1 MTNQKEAKK
10 AKAKDKGI
18 RHTRAIALDRAK
30 HQPAPPPPQQ
40 IEQALNDVIDPLT
53 FGLINVYQNM
63 GLRART
69 LTLPVMLAF
78 VLSLIWRQIGSV
90 REAVRVL
97 NEEGMLWQPPLKITQ
112 QAVNTRLRQLPSAL
126 FAQVLDEVLPQMH
139 QRWRA
144 RQRPLPRPLQ
154 TTLQHFP
161 RVVAVDG
168 SSLDALIKRV
178 GLLGEVAKT
187 KSEAGERGAELAG
200 KMLAIIDVGSRLPC
214 KIWYK
219 EESLAHDQS
228 FWDELETYLKAQDLV
243 LFDLGFVNYERYA
256 QLSEQHKYF
265 VTRAKTNMGYSVLKD
280 LGTHSGNGI
289 REKLIQLGSFEKGDG
304 QLLRLV
310 ELEHGGKWY
319 SYLTN
324 VLEPGRLS
332 GVEIGWL
339 YRQRWRIEDA
349 FKYVKRLLGL
359 AYFHTSSINGIM
371 VQLWSTWLLYSVLID
386 LVDDVASELKVP
398 VESISVEMV
407 YRGLYHYSEALKR
420 GENLSIGEYYARR
433 AKILSIIKAPR
444 KKQLQA

>member
-1 MTNQKEAKK
+1 MDNQKETK
-10 AKAKDKGI
+10 KAKDKGI
-18 RHTRAIALDRAK
+18 RHTRAIALDRSK
-30 HQPAPPPPQQ
+30 HQPAIPPPQQ
-40 IEQALNDVIDPLT
+40 IEKALNDVIDPLT
-53 FGLINVYQNM
+53 FGLVNVYQNM

-112 QAVNTRLRQLPSAL
+112 QAVNARLRQLPSAL
-126 FAQVLDEVLPQMH
+126 FAQVLEEVLPQMH

-144 RQRPLPRPLQ
+144 RQRPLPTPLQ
-154 TTLQHFP
+154 TTLKHFS

-168 SSLDALIKRV
+168 STLDALIKRV
-178 GLLGEVAKT
+178 GLLGEAAKLR
-187 KSEAGERGAELAG
+187 SEQGERGAELAG

-228 FWDELETYLKAQDLV
+228 FYNELETHLKAQDLV

-256 QLSEQHKYF
+256 QLSSAHKYF
-265 VTRAKTNMGYSVLKD
+265 VTRAKTNMTYSVLKEIGD
-280 LGTHSGNGI
+280 ARGNGI
-289 REKLIQLGSFEKGDG
+289 REKLIQVGSFEKGEG
-304 QLLRLV
+304 QILRLV
-310 ELEHGGKWY
+310 ELQYAGKWY

-332 GVEIGWL
+332 AVEIGWL

-349 FKYVKRLLGL
+349 FKQVKRLLGL

-386 LVDDVASELKVP
+386 LVDEVASELKMP

-420 GENLSIGEYYARR
+420 GESGSIGEYYAKR
-433 AKILSIIKAPR
+433 AKLLGIVKAPR
-444 KKQLQA
+444 KKNLLA

>member
-1 MTNQKEAKK
+1 MTNPKEAKK
-10 AKAKDKGI
+10 AKDRGI
-18 RHTRAIALDRAK
+18 RHTRAIALDRSK
-30 HQPAPPPPQQ
+30 HQPATPPPQQ

-53 FGLINVYQNM
+53 FSLVNVYQNM

-97 NEEGMLWQPPLKITQ
+97 NQEGMLWQPPLKITQ
-112 QAVNTRLRQLPSAL
+112 QAVNTRLRQLPAEL
-126 FAQVLDEVLPQMH
+126 FAQVLEEVLPQMH
-139 QRWRA
+139 QRWRT
-144 RQRPLPRPLQ
+144 RQRPLPKPLQ
-154 TTLQHFP
+154 TTLKHFS

-178 GLLGEVAKT
+178 GLMGEVAQER
-187 KSEAGERGAELAG
+187 SEKGERGAELAG
-200 KMLAIIDVGSRLPC
+200 KMLAIIDVGSHLPC

-228 FWDELETYLKAQDLV
+228 FWPQLQEYVKAQDLV

-265 VTRAKTNMGYSVLKD
+265 VSRVKTNMVYTVLKEE
-280 LGTHSGNGI
+280 SEANGV
-289 REKLIQLGSFEKGDG
+289 REKLIQVGSLEKGEG
-304 QLLRLV
+304 QLLRVV
-310 ELEHGGKWY
+310 ELEHQGKWY
-319 SYLTN
+319 SYVTN

-359 AYFHTSSINGIM
+359 AYFYTSSLNGIM
-371 VQLWSTWLLYSVLID
+371 VQLWASWILYSVLID
-386 LVDDVASELKVP
+386 LIDEVASELKQP
-398 VESISVEMV
+398 VEAISVEMV
-407 YRGLYHYSEALKR
+407 YRGLYHYSEAIKR
-420 GENLSIGEYYARR
+420 GESLSISQYYAKHV
-433 AKILSIIKAPR
+433 KILSIIKAPR
-444 KKQLQA
+444 KKHLLA

>member
-1 MTNQKEAKK
+1 MTNQKEAK
-10 AKAKDKGI
+10 KAKDKGI
-18 RHTRAIALDRAK
+18 RHTRAIALDRSK
-30 HQPAPPPPQQ
+30 HQPALPPPQQ
-40 IEQALNDVIDPLT
+40 IEKVLNEVLDPLT
-53 FGLINVYQNM
+53 FSLVNVYQNM

-97 NEEGMLWQPPLKITQ
+97 NEEGMLWQPPLKVTQ
-112 QAVNTRLRQLPSAL
+112 QAVNTRLRQLPAKL

-139 QRWRA
+139 QRYSA
-144 RQRPLPRPLQ
+144 RVRPLPRPLQ
-154 TTLQHFP
+154 TTLKHFP

-168 SSLDALIKRV
+168 STLDALIKRV
-178 GLLGEVAKT
+178 GLMGEAAKLR
-187 KSEAGERGAELAG
+187 SEAGERGAELAG

-228 FWDELETYLKAQDLV
+228 FWDELETYLNPQDLV

-256 QLSEQHKYF
+256 KLSSDHKYF
-265 VTRAKTNMGYSVLKD
+265 VTRAKTNMVYDVLKQISD
-280 LGTHSGNGI
+280 HKGV
-289 REKLIQLGSFEKGDG
+289 REKLIQIGSFEKGEG

-310 ELEHGGKWY
+310 ELEYGGNWY

-349 FKYVKRLLGL
+349 FKLVKRLLGL

-386 LVDDVASELKVP
+386 VVDEVASQLKVP
-398 VESISVEMV
+398 RESSSVEMV

-420 GENLSIGEYYARR
+420 GEDLSIGEYYAKR
-433 AKILSIIKAPR
+433 ATILGIIKAPR
-444 KKQLQA
+444 KKQLLA

>member
-1 MTNQKEAKK
+1 MTKPNETKK
-10 AKAKDKGI
+10 ARDKGI
-18 RHTRAIALDRAK
+18 RHTRAIALDRSK
-30 HQPAPPPPQQ
+30 HQVAPPPPQQ
-40 IEQALNDVIDPLT
+40 IEKVLNEVIDPLT
-53 FGLINVYQNM
+53 FSLVNVYQNM

-112 QAVNTRLRQLPSAL
+112 QAVNTRLRQLPANL

-139 QRWRA
+139 QRYSA
-144 RQRPLPRPLQ
+144 RVRPLPRPLQ
-154 TTLQHFP
+154 TSLQHFS

-168 SSLDALIKRV
+168 STLDALIKRV
-178 GLLGEVAKT
+178 GLMGEAAKQR
-187 KSEAGERGAELAG
+187 SEQGERGAELAG

-228 FWDELETYLKAQDLV
+228 FWPHIEEYLQPQDLV
-243 LFDLGFVNYERYA
+243 LLDMGFVNYERYA
-256 QLSEQHKYF
+256 KLSSDHKYF
-265 VTRAKTNMGYSVLKD
+265 VSRAKTNMVYNVLKD
-280 LGTHSGNGI
+280 LGTHTGV
-289 REKLIQLGSFEKGDG
+289 REKLIQLGTFEKGEG

-310 ELEHGGKWY
+310 ELEHQGKWY

-349 FKYVKRLLGL
+349 FKQVKRLLGL

-386 LVDDVASELKVP
+386 LVDEVASELKVP

-420 GENLSIGEYYARR
+420 GENLNIGEYYAKR
-433 AKILSIIKAPR
+433 ARILSIIKAPR
-444 KKQLQA
+444 KKHLLV

>member
-1 MTNQKEAKK
+1 MNNQKEAK
-10 AKAKDKGI
+10 KAKDKGI
-18 RHTRAIALDRAK
+18 RHTRAIALDRSK

-40 IEQALNDVIDPLT
+40 VEQALNEVIDPLT
-53 FGLINVYQNM
+53 FSLVNVYQNM

-112 QAVNTRLRQLPSAL
+112 QAVNSRLRQLPAAL

-139 QRWRA
+139 QRYSA
-144 RQRPLPRPLQ
+144 RVRPIPRPLQ
-154 TTLQHFP
+154 MTLQHFP

-168 SSLDALIKRV
+168 STLDALIKRV
-178 GLLGEVAKT
+178 GLMGEAAKAT
-187 KSEAGERGAELAG
+187 SEAGERGAELGG
-200 KMLAIIDVGSRLPC
+200 KMLALIDVGSRLPC

-219 EESLAHDQS
+219 EASLAHDQS
-228 FWDELETYLKAQDLV
+228 FWGELEAYLKAQDLV

-256 QLSEQHKYF
+256 QLSANHKYF
-265 VTRAKTNMGYSVLKD
+265 VTRTKTNMVYNVLKQISD
-280 LGTHSGNGI
+280 HNGKGV
-289 REKLIQLGSFEKGDG
+289 REKLIQVGAFEKGEG
-304 QLLRLV
+304 QILRLV

-332 GVEIGWL
+332 AVEIGWL

-349 FKYVKRLLGL
+349 FKLVKRLLGL

-371 VQLWSTWLLYSVLID
+371 IQLWSSWLLYSVLID
-386 LVDDVASELKVP
+386 LVDEVASQLKVP
-398 VESISVEMV
+398 IESISVEMV

-420 GENLSIGEYYARR
+420 GENLSIGEYYAKR
-433 AKILSIIKAPR
+433 AKLLSIIKAPR
-444 KKQLQA
+444 KKHLLA

>member
-10 AKAKDKGI
+10 PKDKAI
-18 RHTRAIALDRAK
+18 RHTRAIALDRSK
-30 HQPAPPPPQQ
+30 HQPAVPPPQQ

-53 FGLINVYQNM
+53 FSLVNVYQNM

-97 NEEGMLWQPPLKITQ
+97 NEQGMLWQPPLKITQ
-112 QAVNTRLRQLPSAL
+112 QAVNSRLRQLPAAL

-139 QRWRA
+139 QRYSA
-144 RQRPLPRPLQ
+144 RHRPLPKPLQ

-168 SSLDALIKRV
+168 STLDALIKRV
-178 GLLGEVAKT
+178 GLMGEVAKV

-228 FWDELETYLKAQDLV
+228 FWSELESYLKAQDLV

-256 QLSEQHKYF
+256 QLSSDHKYF
-265 VTRAKTNMGYSVLKD
+265 VTRAKTNMVYSVLKD
-280 LGTHSGNGI
+280 LGNQGAI
-289 REKLIQLGSFEKGDG
+289 REKLIQVGSFEKGEG
-304 QLLRLV
+304 QILRLV
-310 ELEHGGKWY
+310 ELEYAGKWY

-324 VLEPGRLS
+324 VLEQGRLS

-349 FKYVKRLLGL
+349 FKLVKRLLGL
-359 AYFHTSSINGIM
+359 AYFQTSSINGIL
-371 VQLWSTWLLYSVLID
+371 VQLWSSWLLYSVLID
-386 LVDDVASELKVP
+386 LVDEVASELNEP
-398 VESISVEMV
+398 VEAISVEMV

-420 GENLSIGEYYARR
+420 DENLSIGEYYAKR
-433 AKILSIIKAPR
+433 AKILGIIKAPR
-444 KKQLQA
+444 KKPLLA

>member
-1 MTNQKEAKK
+1 MTKQNETKK
-10 AKAKDKGI
+10 TRDKGI
-18 RHTRAIALDRAK
+18 RHTRAIALDRSK
-30 HQPAPPPPQQ
+30 HQVAAPPPQQ

-53 FGLINVYQNM
+53 FGLVNVYQKM

-69 LTLPVMLAF
+69 LSLPVMLAF

-97 NEEGMLWQPPLKITQ
+97 NQEGMLWQPPLKITQ
-112 QAVNTRLRQLPSAL
+112 QAVNSRLRQLPAVL
-126 FAQVLDEVLPQMH
+126 FAQVLDEVLPRMH

-154 TTLQHFP
+154 TTLKHFP
-161 RVVAVDG
+161 RVLAVDG
-168 SSLDALIKRV
+168 STLDALIKRV
-178 GLLGEVAKT
+178 GLLGEVAKERRA
-187 KSEAGERGAELAG
+187 KGERGAELAG
-200 KMLAIIDVGSRLPC
+200 KMLAIIDVSSRLPC

-228 FWDELETYLKAQDLV
+228 FWPQLEEYVQPQDLM

-256 QLSEQHKYF
+256 HLTTDHKYF
-265 VTRAKTNMGYSVLKD
+265 VTRVKTNMVYTLLKD
-280 LGTHSGNGI
+280 LGDHNGKGV
-289 REKLIQLGSFEKGDG
+289 REKLIQVGSFEKGEDH
-304 QLLRLV
+304 LLRLV
-310 ELEHGGKWY
+310 ELEYGGKWY

-349 FKYVKRLLGL
+349 FKQVKRLLGL

-386 LVDDVASELKVP
+386 LVDEVASELKQP
-398 VESISVEMV
+398 VQAISVEMV

-420 GENLSIGEYYARR
+420 GENLSIGAYYAKY
-433 AKILSIIKAPR
+433 AKILAIVKAPR
-444 KKQLQA
+444 KKLLLA